1 MFHFVCFG
9 QKHFHMVFQCRIYY
23 LAIRLVTLLHIG
35 MEYFAFL
42 LFDSLCFDSLVVIL
56 VFGSLYFGS
65 PGGLSLIHI

>member
-1 MFHFVCFG
+1 
-9 QKHFHMVFQCRIYY
+9 MVFQCRIYY

-65 PGGLSLIHI
+65 PGGAVHVFGSLYFGSFIF